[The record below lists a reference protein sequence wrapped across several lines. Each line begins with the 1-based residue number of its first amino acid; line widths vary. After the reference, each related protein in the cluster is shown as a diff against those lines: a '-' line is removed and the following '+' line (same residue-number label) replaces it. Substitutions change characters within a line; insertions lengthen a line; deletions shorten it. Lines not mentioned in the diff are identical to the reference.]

1 MARRTKYFLTFVLF
15 LTLLSPGCREEK
27 VWMDQGTITGAD
39 YRKCMC
45 CGGWFIEIKNEPYRF
60 YKLPEKSGI
69 DLQEEKFPL
78 EVQLNWEKDTS
89 ACLGDEII
97 ILEIEKL

>member
-1 MARRTKYFLTFVLF
+1 MARFTKFLFAFTF
-15 LTLLSPGCREEK
+15 LLIFFSTGCKEEK

-45 CGGWFIEIKNEPYRF
+45 CGGWFIKIKEDQYRF
-60 YKLPEKSGI
+60 YQLPDNSGI

-78 EVQLNWEKDTS
+78 EVHVNWKKDTA

-97 ILEIEKL
+97 VLEIGKL